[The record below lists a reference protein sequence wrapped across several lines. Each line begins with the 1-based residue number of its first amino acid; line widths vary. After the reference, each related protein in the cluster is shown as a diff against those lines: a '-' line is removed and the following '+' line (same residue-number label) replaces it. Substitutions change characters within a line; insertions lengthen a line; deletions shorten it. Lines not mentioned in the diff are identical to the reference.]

1 MFCDAFK
8 HDEVSFTFHFSRF
21 TKNEISRFTFHVSR
35 KMIYRS
41 KAPLRIG
48 LAGGGTDVS
57 PYSDLYGGAILN
69 ATLSLYAH
77 ATIEPIQ
84 ENGGHPGGDSIVF
97 TAIDQ
102 MEEESFDASN
112 DVPVNGKLILL
123 KGVYNRI
130 QKDYGLPKKNF
141 RLSTYVDAP
150 AGSGLGTSS
159 TLVVAIIGAFVE
171 MLRLPLGEY
180 DIAHY
185 AYEIE
190 RKDLGL
196 AGGKQDQYAATFG
209 GVNYME
215 FYDEDK
221 VIVNPLRIKQQY
233 LFELENN
240 LLLYYTSKSRES
252 AKIIEQQA
260 RNVTDQKETS
270 IEAMHQ
276 LKQQAQMMKEALL
289 KGRLHEIGEILDFGF
304 QQKRKMATGIS
315 NELMDE
321 IYETAKAAGATGGK
335 ISGAGGGGFMIFYCP
350 GNAKYTVAKKLERFG
365 GVHRGYQFVEH
376 GLTTWTV

>member
-1 MFCDAFK
+1 
-8 HDEVSFTFHFSRF
+8 
-21 TKNEISRFTFHVSR
+21 
-35 KMIYRS
+35 MIYRS

-57 PYSDLYGGAILN
+57 PYSDLYGGTILN
-69 ATLSLYAH
+69 ATISLYAH
-77 ATIEPIQ
+77 ASIETLENKEIILETFDRNEQ
-84 ENGGHPGGDSIVF
+84 EKFPLENSLNISGHF
-97 TAIDQ
+97 
-102 MEEESFDASN
+102 N
-112 DVPVNGKLILL
+112 LL
-123 KGVYNRI
+123 KGVYNAV
-130 QKDYGLPKKNF
+130 QKDYGGINTGFK
-141 RLSTYVDAP
+141 LSTFVDAP

-159 TLVVAIIGAFVE
+159 TLVVAIIGAFAE

-190 RKDLGL
+190 RTHLGL

-209 GVNYME
+209 GVNFME
-215 FYDEDK
+215 FYEGDK

-240 LLLYYTSKSRES
+240 LVLYYTATSRES
-252 AKIIEQQA
+252 AKIIEQQSK
-260 RNVTDQKETS
+260 NVVSKNDVS

-289 KGRLHEIGEILDFGF
+289 RGRLNEFGEILDYGY
-304 QQKRKMATGIS
+304 QQKRKMASGIS
-315 NELMDE
+315 NPLMEE
-321 IYETAKAAGATGGK
+321 IYETAKYNGATGGK

-350 GNAKYTVAKKLERFG
+350 KNTKYAVIKSLERFG
-365 GVHRGYQFVEH
+365 GQHRPYQFTEH
-376 GLTTWTV
+376 GLKTWTI